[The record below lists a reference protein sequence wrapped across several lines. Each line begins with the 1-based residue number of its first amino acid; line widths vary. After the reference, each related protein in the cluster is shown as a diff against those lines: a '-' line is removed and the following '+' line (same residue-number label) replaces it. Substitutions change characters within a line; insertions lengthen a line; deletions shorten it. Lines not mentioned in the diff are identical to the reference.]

1 MGIEIIKYRLSVYWA
16 GALIN
21 DDWSGL
27 SDKKEREIDGF
38 LKHADGYPVSVK
50 WKTEG
55 FYSPL
60 MS

>member
-1 MGIEIIKYRLSVYWA
+1 
-16 GALIN
+16 LIN